1 VDLTLAVIGGAMLQD
16 RFAAETIYRPAVALM
31 RATFKHSLASIPL
44 VKADMPEAICGRARR
59 VGYCGSQRE
68 KLALYRLK
76 VHKQS
81 RNGKV
86 TATLPGLFVLDEG
99 VFRLF
104 DMPDDEASN

>member
-1 VDLTLAVIGGAMLQD
+1 MLQE
-16 RFAAETIYRPAVALM
+16 RYAAEATYRPALSLM

-44 VKADMPEAICGRARR
+44 VKIDMPEAVCGRARR
-59 VGYCGSQRE
+59 IGYCDSQEE

-76 VHKQS
+76 IHKLS
-81 RNGKV
+81 KNGKV

-104 DMPDDEASN
+104 ATPDGDANG

>member
-1 VDLTLAVIGGAMLQD
+1 MLQE
-16 RFAAETIYRPAVALM
+16 RFTTEAIYRPAVALM

-44 VKADMPEAICGRARR
+44 VKADVPETICGRARR
-59 VGYCGSQRE
+59 IGYCGTQKE
-68 KLALYRLK
+68 NFALYRLK
-76 VHKQS
+76 IHNQS

-104 DMPDDEASN
+104 ATPNETGD